1 MLIWFKFPFKWVIS
15 IVVFIIFIRRIY
27 DYRFVLVA
35 RWTQSFTHLR
45 LAGITNTRKKNMK
58 ILRCSNI
65 MFGKIWFDRGNNFIV
80 TTRSICLTRTVLETL
95 HIFTFMYTMLQTA
108 IRNLKWNRISLVPG
122 HFIKV
127 TRTDHF
133 ETPFVQLQLLCCS
146 SGITKYTRG
155 SQAKI
160 TFIERGTMA
169 DLVWRTFGHLG
180 FTH

>member
-1 MLIWFKFPFKWVIS
+1 M
-15 IVVFIIFIRRIY
+15 
-27 DYRFVLVA
+27 VA
-35 RWTQSFTHLR
+35 RWLQPSTNLI
-45 LAGITNTRKKNMK
+45 LLDVTNTSKYKSMK

-65 MFGKIWFDRGNNFIV
+65 MFGKIWFDRGNNIIV
-80 TTRSICLTRTVLETL
+80 TTRSIFSAQAVLETD
-95 HIFTFMYTMLQTA
+95 HIFKFMYTMFQTA

-133 ETPFVQLQLLCCS
+133 ETPFVQLQVLCCS
-146 SGITKYTRG
+146 SGITKYTWE

-160 TFIERGTMA
+160 TFIERRTMA
-169 DLVWRTFGHLG
+169 DFVWPTFGYLG